1 MDLLFFDCDEER
13 RKIKMNIDW
22 KTRFTNKTF
31 LIAIASSI
39 VLLSQQLGLNIFPS
53 NWGEILNTILTIFI
67 LLGIVIDPSSDGIS
81 DSKDSIY
88 KTMQENKQ
96 SE

>member
-1 MDLLFFDCDEER
+1 MDLLFFDCDKER

-22 KTRFTNKTF
+22 KKRFTNKTF
-31 LIAIASSI
+31 LIAIAIAI

-67 LLGIVIDPSSDGIS
+67 LLGIVIDPSTTGIS
-81 DSKDSIY
+81 DSKESNS
-88 KTMQENKQ
+88 KTMEEK
-96 SE
+96 

>member
-1 MDLLFFDCDEER
+1 
-13 RKIKMNIDW
+13 MNINW
-22 KTRFTNKTF
+22 KVRFTNKTF
-31 LIAIASSI
+31 LIAMVSAI
-39 VLLSQQLGLNIFPS
+39 VLLSQQLGLNIFPN

>member
-1 MDLLFFDCDEER
+1 MDLLFFDCDKER

-22 KTRFTNKTF
+22 KKRFTNKTF
-31 LIAIASSI
+31 LIAIASAI

-67 LLGIVIDPSSDGIS
+67 LLGIVIDPSTTGIS
-81 DSKDSIY
+81 DSKESNS
-88 KTMQENKQ
+88 KTMEEK
-96 SE
+96 

>member
-1 MDLLFFDCDEER
+1 
-13 RKIKMNIDW
+13 MNINW

-31 LIAIASSI
+31 LISMGSAI

-53 NWGEILNTILTIFI
+53 NWSEIFSTVLTIFI
-67 LLGIVIDPSSDGIS
+67 LLGIVIDPSTEGIS
-81 DSKDSIY
+81 DQKYSVD

-96 SE
+96 SQ

>member
-1 MDLLFFDCDEER
+1 
-13 RKIKMNIDW
+13 MNINW
-22 KTRFTNKTF
+22 KVRFTNKTF
-31 LIAIASSI
+31 LIAMVSAL
-39 VLLSQQLGLNIFPS
+39 VLLSQQLGLNIFPN